1 MNKKLVFATNNK
13 HKLEEL
19 TALVSSFEIVGLQS
33 IGCFNDIPETANTL
47 EGNAILKANFVT
59 QNYKVNCFADDT
71 GLEVE
76 SLKNAPGVLSAR
88 YAGEKCSSEE
98 NIEKLLK
105 NLRNKF
111 NRKAKF
117 KTVIALNL
125 NNEQFI
131 FEGECKGVI
140 LNEKRGEQGFG
151 YDSVFMPNGYNKSF
165 AEMNLAEKSA
175 ISHRGKAVQKL
186 VAFLNNYSW

>member
-19 TALVSSFEIVGLQS
+19 TALVSSFEIVGLHN
-33 IGCFNDIPETANTL
+33 IGCIDDIPETENTL
-47 EGNAILKANFVT
+47 KGNAILKANFVS
-59 QNYKVNCFADDT
+59 QNYRVNCFADDT

-76 SLKNAPGVLSAR
+76 SLNNAPGVFSAR
-88 YAGEKCSSEE
+88 YAGAGCSSED

-105 NLRNKF
+105 NLNNKL

-125 NNEQFI
+125 NNEQFL
-131 FEGECKGVI
+131 FEGECVGVI
-140 LNEKRGEQGFG
+140 LKEKRGVQGFG

-165 AEMNLAEKSA
+165 AEMTLAEKSA

-186 VAFLNNYSW
+186 VAFLNNYTW

>member
-19 TALVSSFEIVGLQS
+19 TALVSSFEIVGLQN
-33 IGCFNDIPETANTL
+33 IGCFDDIPETENTL

-59 QNYKVNCFADDT
+59 QIYRVNCFADDT

-76 SLKNAPGVLSAR
+76 SLNNAPGVFSAR
-88 YAGEKCSSEE
+88 YAGAGCSSED

-105 NLRNKF
+105 NLNNKL

-125 NNEQFI
+125 NNEQFL
-131 FEGECKGVI
+131 FEGECVGVI
-140 LNEKRGEQGFG
+140 LKEKRGVQGFG

-165 AEMNLAEKSA
+165 AEMTLAEKSA

-186 VAFLNNYSW
+186 VAFLNNYTW

>member
-19 TALVSSFEIVGLQS
+19 TALVSSFEIVGLQN
-33 IGCFNDIPETANTL
+33 IGCFDDIPETENTL

-59 QNYKVNCFADDT
+59 QNYQVNCFADDT

-76 SLKNAPGVLSAR
+76 SLNNAPGVFSAR
-88 YAGEKCSSEE
+88 YAGAGCSSED

-105 NLRNKF
+105 NLNNKL

-125 NNEQFI
+125 NNEQFL
-131 FEGECKGVI
+131 FEGECVGVI
-140 LNEKRGEQGFG
+140 LKEKRGVQGFG
-151 YDSVFMPNGYNKSF
+151 YDSVFMPNGYDKSF
-165 AEMNLAEKSA
+165 AEMALAEKSA

-186 VAFLNNYSW
+186 VAFLNNYTW